1 LQAGRPGLAKV
12 ALAAFFW
19 KIRRGAPIERS
30 PHFSQREFPM
40 FKALIAFCLSR
51 RPIVV
56 LGLVMFVAAGFI
68 AFKLLN
74 IEAYPNPTPVILEVT
89 AQAPGLSAEEM
100 ERYYTIP
107 MEIGLYTT
115 PGIEV
120 IRSTSFYGLSF
131 VRVSF
136 KYGVDYFFAYAQASI
151 ALQQNV
157 NLPGGLVPS
166 IQENSSTGEIYRYQ
180 VVGPP
185 HFGIA
190 NLRTVQDWI
199 VARRLLTIPGIA
211 MINSWGG
218 PTKEFQVEVD
228 PHKLEA
234 YSVTVPQILTALG
247 NANINVGGREIRI
260 GQQSIN
266 IRGVG
271 LIDDGGNDD
280 LRQGYK
286 VGDIENVVL
295 AQSNGVPVLVR
306 DVGKVSIGYRPRLGI
321 LGRGYRVQ
329 NEAVDQD
336 DVVGSIVVM
345 RRTEQTAQMIPLV
358 QAAIEKINHD
368 GSLPP
373 GVHVAPYYDRSHL
386 IALTTHTVLHNLI
399 FGCLLV
405 FLIQWIFLG
414 DLRSATIVGLNIPF
428 ALFFATILLVIQ
440 GESANLLSVGAVD
453 FGIIVD
459 SAVILVENIFKNFQ
473 RDAEERRSLLQR
485 LGEGFWGVDPTR
497 NPADATP
504 ARGWTDRLRLI
515 LISALQV
522 DNAVLF
528 SGLITVAGFVP
539 LFTMQGV
546 EGQIFGPMA
555 RTYGYALA
563 GALIST
569 FTITPVISSMLL
581 PKNVREVE
589 TIIVRFLHRIYNPT
603 LRFALSHR
611 LLVVGLELALSIGT
625 FTLIAPRLGS
635 EFLPHLEEGNFW
647 IRASMPITL
656 SLQDGEAATKK
667 MREILMRHPEV
678 TTVVSQHGRPDDGS
692 DASPFSNVE
701 LFAPLKPFDEWPK
714 GMTKD
719 ILTNQIQEE
728 FNNELPGVIF
738 NFSQYI
744 EDNIEEG
751 ISGVKGVNSVKIVG
765 PNLQVITNLAEQI
778 RDQMSQVRGV
788 TDLGIFPVLGQPNLN
803 IKVDRAKA
811 ARYGLNSGDVN
822 AVVQATMG
830 GAVATSV
837 LEGDRQF
844 DLVVRYT
851 PEYRDSIDK
860 IRNIKVAYQTA
871 SGANAYIPLSELA
884 TITLD
889 TGAAWVYHESMQRF
903 IPVKFSVRGR
913 DLGGT
918 VEEAQERIAKNVK
931 LPSGYHLVWAGEY
944 GDLQAAK
951 ARLYVIV
958 PISFVLIAGAL
969 YGLFNNFLDC
979 ILALAGIPDAIVG
992 GILALYISGLHFS
1005 ISAAIGFVSLF
1016 GVSVMDGI
1024 LMITFYNHERALGFS
1039 PMESMYRAASTRM
1052 RPLLMTALS
1061 ACIGLFP
1068 AAISTGIG
1076 SQVQRPLAT
1085 VIVGG
1090 MLVGPIML
1098 LIAVPALRLIFLSHE
1113 HHPISAIEAG

>member
-1 LQAGRPGLAKV
+1 V
-12 ALAAFFW
+12 
-19 KIRRGAPIERS
+19 
-30 PHFSQREFPM
+30 
-40 FKALIAFCLSR
+40 FKSLIAFCLSR

-56 LGLVMFVAAGFI
+56 LGLLLFAGAGLI
-68 AFKLLN
+68 AFKMLN
-74 IEAYPNPTPVILEVT
+74 IEAYPNPTPVILEIT

-100 ERYYTIP
+100 ERYYTLP
-107 MEIGLYTT
+107 TEIGLYTT
-115 PGIEV
+115 PGIDV

-136 KYGVDYFFAYAQASI
+136 KYGVDYNFAYAQASV
-151 ALQQNV
+151 AMQQNV
-157 NLPGGLVPS
+157 SLPGGLVPT
-166 IQENSSTGEIYRYQ
+166 IQANSSTGEIYRYQ
-180 VVGPP
+180 VVGPK
-185 HFGIA
+185 HFGIT

-211 MINSWGG
+211 AVNSWGG
-218 PTKEFQVEVD
+218 PTKEFQAEVD

-234 YSVTVPQILTALG
+234 YNVTVPQVLTALG
-247 NANINVGGREIRI
+247 NANLNVGGREIRI

-295 AQSNGVPVLVR
+295 AQANGVPVLVR
-306 DVGKVSIGYRPRLGI
+306 DVGKVSVGYRPRLGI
-321 LGRGYRVQ
+321 LGKDQ
-329 NEAVDQD
+329 QD
-336 DVVGSIVVM
+336 DIVGAIVVM
-345 RRTEQTAQMIPLV
+345 RRTETTSDMLPKV
-358 QAAIEKINHD
+358 KAAIDKVNHD

-373 GVHVAPYYDRSHL
+373 GVRVVPYYDRSSL
-386 IALTTHTVLHNLI
+386 IAITTHTVLHNLI

-414 DLRSATIVGLNIPF
+414 NLRSATIVGLNIPF

-459 SAVILVENIFKNFQ
+459 SAVILVENIFRNFQ
-473 RDAEERRSLLQR
+473 RDPQERQSLLQR
-485 LGEGFWGVDPTR
+485 LAGGSWGPDPTR
-497 NPADATP
+497 STEPTTEAH
-504 ARGWTDRLRLI
+504 RWTDRLRLI
-515 LISALQV
+515 LISAMQV
-522 DNAVLF
+522 DKAVLF
-528 SGLITVAGFVP
+528 SALITVAGFVP

-563 GALIST
+563 GALLAT
-569 FTITPVISSMLL
+569 FTVTPVLASMLL
-581 PKNVREVE
+581 PKHAKEGE
-589 TIIVRFLHRIYNPT
+589 TIVVRLLHRMYNPA
-603 LRFALSHR
+603 LRFALDHR
-611 LLVVGLELALSIGT
+611 PLTVGIGIAFLAVSVFLGV
-625 FTLIAPRLGS
+625 RLGS

-647 IRASMPITL
+647 IRASMPMTL
-656 SLQDGEAATKK
+656 SLEDGEAAARK
-667 MREILMRHPEV
+667 MREILLRHPEV
-678 TTVVSQHGRPDDGS
+678 ITVVSQHGRPDDGS

-714 GMTKD
+714 GLTKEKS
-719 ILTNQIQEE
+719 TEQIQAE

-744 EDNIEEG
+744 QDNIEEG
-751 ISGVKGVNSVKIVG
+751 ISGVKGSNSVKIVG
-765 PNLQVITNLAEQI
+765 PNLEILTKLAEQV
-778 RDQMSQVRGV
+778 RDQMSEVRGI

-822 AVVQATMG
+822 SVVQAAMG
-830 GAVATSV
+830 GAVATAV

-851 PEYRDSIDK
+851 PEYRDSIEK
-860 IRNIKVAYQTA
+860 ICNIKVAYQTS

-889 TGAAWVYHESMQRF
+889 TGAAWIYHESAQRF

-918 VEEAQERIAKNVK
+918 VEEAQQRIANNVK
-931 LPSGYHLVWAGEY
+931 LPSGYRLIWAGEF
-944 GDLQAAK
+944 GDLQEAK
-951 ARLYVIV
+951 ERLFVIV
-958 PISFVLIAGAL
+958 PISFVLIAGML
-969 YGLFNNFLDC
+969 YGLFNNLRDC
-979 ILALAGIPDAIVG
+979 LLTLAGIPFAVAG
-992 GILALYISGLHFS
+992 GVLALYASGLNFS

-1024 LMITFYNHERALGFS
+1024 LMITFYNHERVKGLA
-1039 PMESMYRAASTRM
+1039 PMDAMFRAASTRM

-1090 MLVGPIML
+1090 MLVGPVML
-1098 LIAVPALRLIFLSHE
+1098 LLAVPALRMIFLGRDN
-1113 HHPISAIEAG
+1113 HPASEVQSG

>member
-1 LQAGRPGLAKV
+1 
-12 ALAAFFW
+12 
-19 KIRRGAPIERS
+19 
-30 PHFSQREFPM
+30 M
-40 FKALIAFCLSR
+40 FKSLIAFCLSR
-51 RPIVV
+51 RPIVAV
-56 LGLVMFVAAGFI
+56 GLLLFAGAGLV
-68 AFKLLN
+68 AFKMLN
-74 IEAYPNPTPVILEVT
+74 IEAYPNPTPVILEIT

-100 ERYYTIP
+100 ERYYTRP
-107 MEIGLYTT
+107 TEIGLYTT
-115 PGIEV
+115 PGIDV

-136 KYGVDYFFAYAQASI
+136 KYGVDYNFAYAQASV
-151 ALQQNV
+151 ATQQNV
-157 NLPGGLVPS
+157 NLPGGQVPN
-166 IQENSSTGEIYRYQ
+166 IQANSSTGEIYRYQ
-180 VVGPP
+180 VVGPK
-185 HFGIA
+185 HFGVT

-211 MINSWGG
+211 AVNSWGG

-234 YSVTVPQILTALG
+234 YSVTVPQILNALG

-260 GQQSIN
+260 GQQSVN

-280 LRQGYK
+280 LREGYK
-286 VGDIENVVL
+286 VDDIENVVL
-295 AQSNGVPVLVR
+295 TQENGVPVLMK
-306 DVGKVSIGYRPRLGI
+306 DVGKVSVGYRPRLGI
-321 LGRGYRVQ
+321 LGRDHR
-329 NEAVDQD
+329 D

-345 RRTEQTAQMIPLV
+345 RRTEQTGDMIPKV
-358 QAAIEKINHD
+358 ETAIDKLNHD

-373 GVHVAPYYDRSHL
+373 GVKIVPYYDRSSL
-386 IALTTHTVLHNLI
+386 IAITTHTVLHNLI
-399 FGCLLV
+399 FGCMLV

-414 DLRSATIVGLNIPF
+414 NLRSAVIVGLNIPF
-428 ALFFATILLVIQ
+428 ALFFATILLVIT

-459 SAVILVENIFKNFQ
+459 SAVILVENVFRNFQ
-473 RDAEERRSLLQR
+473 RNQEERQGLLQR
-485 LGEGFWGVDPTR
+485 LAAGHWGPDPTR
-497 NPADATP
+497 TLEHDAPAN
-504 ARGWTDRLRLI
+504 GWTDRLRLI

-522 DNAVLF
+522 DKAVLF
-528 SGLITVAGFVP
+528 SALITVAGFVP

-563 GALIST
+563 GALIAT
-569 FTITPVISSMLL
+569 FTITPVIASILL
-581 PKNVREVE
+581 PAHVKETE
-589 TIIVRFLHRIYNPT
+589 TIVVRLLHRLYDPA
-603 LRFALSHR
+603 LRFALNR
-611 LLVVGLELALSIGT
+611 RPLTVGIGIAFLAVSAFLG
-625 FTLIAPRLGS
+625 LRLGS

-656 SLQDGEAATKK
+656 SLEDGEAASRR
-667 MREILMRHPEV
+667 MREILLRHSEV
-678 TTVVSQHGRPDDGS
+678 LTVVSQHGRPDDGS

-701 LFAPLKPFDEWPK
+701 LFAPLKPFDEWPR
-714 GMTKD
+714 GLTKEK
-719 ILTNQIQEE
+719 LTDQIQAE
-728 FNNELPGVIF
+728 FDNELPGVVF

-744 EDNIEEG
+744 QDNIEEG
-751 ISGVKGVNSVKIVG
+751 ISGVKGSNSVKIVG
-765 PNLQVITNLAEQI
+765 PNLEVLTKLAEQV
-778 RDQMSQVRGV
+778 RDQMSAVPGIA
-788 TDLGIFPVLGQPNLN
+788 DLGIFPVLGQPNLN

-822 AVVQATMG
+822 TVIQAAMG
-830 GAVATSV
+830 GAVATEV

-851 PEYRDSIDK
+851 PEYRESIDK
-860 IRNIKVAYQTA
+860 IRNIKVAYPTS
-871 SGANAYIPLSELA
+871 SGANAYIPLTELA
-884 TITLD
+884 TISLD
-889 TGAAWVYHESMQRF
+889 TGAAWIYHESVQRF

-918 VEEAQERIAKNVK
+918 VEEAQQRIAQNVK
-931 LPSGYHLVWAGEY
+931 LPPGYRLIWAGEF
-944 GDLQAAK
+944 GDLQEAK
-951 ARLYVIV
+951 KRLEIIV
-958 PISFVLIAGAL
+958 PISLVLIIGLL
-969 YGLFNNFLDC
+969 YTLFNNLRDC
-979 ILALAGIPDAIVG
+979 LLTLAGIPFAVAG
-992 GILALYISGLHFS
+992 GVLALSISGLNFS

-1024 LMITFYNHERALGFS
+1024 LMITFYNQERAHGLA
-1039 PMESMYRAASTRM
+1039 PVDAMYRAASTRM

-1061 ACIGLFP
+1061 ACIGLLP

-1090 MLVGPIML
+1090 MLFGPVML
-1098 LIAVPALRLIFLSHE
+1098 LLAVPALRMIFLGQDK
-1113 HHPISAIEAG
+1113 HPHTASEDLL